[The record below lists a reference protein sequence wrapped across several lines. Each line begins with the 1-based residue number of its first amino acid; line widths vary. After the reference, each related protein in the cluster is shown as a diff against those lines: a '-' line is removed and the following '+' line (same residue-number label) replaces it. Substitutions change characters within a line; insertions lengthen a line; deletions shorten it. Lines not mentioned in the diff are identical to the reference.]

1 MNPEFHRCVYCE
13 HLASLDRW
21 TDACAEAFQAARDAG
36 LPVAGRALN
45 GRALLPLDIS
55 GEEAGRLCGAFSLLP
70 RKALAREFCRDLAEA
85 AYADDE
91 DDGRPDACPDACPG
105 GPPPAPLSFAPG
117 VPAGFG
123 A

>member
-1 MNPEFHRCVYCE
+1 MNPEFHRCTYCE

-36 LPVAGRALN
+36 LPVAGRMLN
-45 GRALLPLDIS
+45 GRTLLPLDIS
-55 GEEAGRLCGAFSLLP
+55 GESAGRLCESFSLLP
-70 RKALAREFCRDLAEA
+70 REALAREFSPELADD

-91 DDGRPDACPDACPG
+91 YG
-105 GPPPAPLSFAPG
+105 GQPAPFDEPERQAPNR
-117 VPAGFG
+117 A